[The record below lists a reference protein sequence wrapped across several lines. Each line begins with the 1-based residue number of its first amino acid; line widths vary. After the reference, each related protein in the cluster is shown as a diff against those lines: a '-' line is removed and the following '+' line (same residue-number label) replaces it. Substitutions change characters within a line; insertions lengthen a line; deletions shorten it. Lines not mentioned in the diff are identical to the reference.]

1 MEIFEG
7 GSRNFLRKGY
17 GNTERYSLDTTGD
30 SKHRS
35 GDGDEPLGRFYV
47 ELQTVP
53 PYLIYFQSSQS
64 VSIFPSFPPFSLL
77 PSNCPFSYFPRLF
90 SDGALQPG
98 NKVGL

>member
-7 GSRNFLRKGY
+7 GLRNFLRKVY

-77 PSNCPFSYFPRLF
+77 LVTAHSVIS
-90 SDGALQPG
+90 PG
-98 NKVGL
+98 CFLMERSSQGIR